1 MFELTWVKEEVVQA
15 CWEKASCSLEEWHTY
30 YCQASNQGEDMDMSL
45 NDIKIEAQA
54 SKGFDS
60 FLSNQKKKKQ
70 VVVFEPNPVFKVYSP
85 AF

>member
-1 MFELTWVKEEVVQA
+1 
-15 CWEKASCSLEEWHTY
+15 
-30 YCQASNQGEDMDMSL
+30 MSL

-60 FLSNQKKKKQ
+60 FLSNEKKKKKQ
-70 VVVFEPNPVFKVYSP
+70 VVVLEPNPVFKVYSP